1 METHEITVVPQPQ
14 AEFDDSHFVRA
25 DVCDIFLSHFLV
37 NRFIM
42 RNTSQIAADF
52 LHQVKWKC
60 VAQVSD
66 LVYSLTVALGSG
78 WAEASLELKL
88 LISVQKI

>member
-52 LHQVKWKC
+52 LH
-60 VAQVSD
+60 
-66 LVYSLTVALGSG
+66 
-78 WAEASLELKL
+78 
-88 LISVQKI
+88 

>member
-1 METHEITVVPQPQ
+1 MVPQPQ
-14 AEFDDSHFVRA
+14 AEFDDSYFVRV

-37 NRFIM
+37 NRFIT

-52 LHQVKWKC
+52 LHQVKWC

>member
-1 METHEITVVPQPQ
+1 
-14 AEFDDSHFVRA
+14 
-25 DVCDIFLSHFLV
+25 
-37 NRFIM
+37 M

-52 LHQVKWKC
+52 LHQSKWKC

-78 WAEASLELKL
+78 WAEASPELKL